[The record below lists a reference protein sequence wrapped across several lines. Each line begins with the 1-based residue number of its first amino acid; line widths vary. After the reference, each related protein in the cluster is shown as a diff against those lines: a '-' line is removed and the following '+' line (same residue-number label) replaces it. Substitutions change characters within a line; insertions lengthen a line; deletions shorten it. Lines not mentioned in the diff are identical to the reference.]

1 MINLI
6 LADAAH
12 GAAWHQDA
20 RIWVLVC
27 VLGFFAL
34 LIWKGAHK
42 VAGKALDDR
51 AAKISDELSEARRL
65 REEAQAL
72 LASYH
77 RKQKEAEEMA
87 TDIVAQA
94 RRDAE
99 VMAENARTKLTEQLE
114 RRAELAEAKI
124 VRAEAQALS
133 EVRARAADIALEAT
147 EDLLRKNVKAADQS
161 RLVKDGIAQMGN
173 LLN

>member
-6 LADAAH
+6 LADGGYAV
-12 GAAWHQDA
+12 WHQDA
-20 RIWVLVC
+20 RIWVTVC
-27 VLGFFAL
+27 LIGFFVL
-34 LIWKGAHK
+34 LASKGAHK
-42 VAGKALDDR
+42 AAGKALDDR

-77 RKQKEAEEMA
+77 RKQKDAEDLAEQ
-87 TDIVAQA
+87 IVTQA

-99 VMAENARTKLTEQLE
+99 IMAENARTKLSEQLE
-114 RRAELAEAKI
+114 RRGEMAIAKI
-124 VRAEAQALS
+124 ERAETQALAD
-133 EVRARAADIALEAT
+133 VRARAADIALEAT
-147 EDLLRKNVKAADQS
+147 EDLLRGNIKAADQS

>member
-1 MINLI
+1 MLNLI

-12 GAAWHQDA
+12 GSVWHQDA
-20 RIWVLVC
+20 RVWVLVC

-42 VAGKALDDR
+42 AASKALDDR
-51 AAKISDELSEARRL
+51 AVKISDELAEARRL
-65 REEAQAL
+65 REEAQTL

-77 RKQKEAEEMA
+77 RKQKEAEGLAES
-87 TDIVAQA
+87 IIAQA

-99 VMAENARTKLTEQLE
+99 FMAQSARTKLTEQLE
-114 RRAELAEAKI
+114 RRAALAEAKI
-124 VRAEAQALS
+124 ERAEAQALS
-133 EVRARAADIALEAT
+133 EVRARAADIALEAA
-147 EDLLRKNVKAADQS
+147 EDLLRSNVKAADQS
-161 RLVKDGIAQMGN
+161 KLVKDGIAQMGN